1 MDSDGVWEF
10 FFVLESTAIY
20 SVLIGVR
27 GMVSERARRRLYI
40 NSTSRLLC
48 FARKP
53 ACVNY
58 DHGCR
63 SIPKQTKRIVSPEP
77 TNETYKMTCPV
88 SKPNAVA

>member
-10 FFVLESTAIY
+10 FFVLESTAMY
-20 SVLIGVR
+20 SVLTGVG

-63 SIPKQTKRIVSPEP
+63 SYRNKQKES
-77 TNETYKMTCPV
+77 
-88 SKPNAVA
+88 